1 MTKSVI
7 FPQDCFYGNARE
19 KINKNLIQIVQD
31 IWKSGEKFEKSTG
44 IKTILGENNRFC
56 HNKNGLK
63 KQDPLKKMVKKL

>member
-1 MTKSVI
+1 MH
-7 FPQDCFYGNARE
+7 
-19 KINKNLIQIVQD
+19 D

-63 KQDPLKKMVKKL
+63 KQDPLKKKNGKKALKMVKSKELHPKKDHSNAENAL

>member
-1 MTKSVI
+1 MIYEKAEKSL
-7 FPQDCFYGNARE
+7 
-19 KINKNLIQIVQD
+19 K
-31 IWKSGEKFEKSTG
+31 KSTG

>member
-1 MTKSVI
+1 MH
-7 FPQDCFYGNARE
+7 
-19 KINKNLIQIVQD
+19 D

-63 KQDPLKKMVKKL
+63 KTGSSKENGKKALKMVKSKELHPKKRS

>member
-1 MTKSVI
+1 MH
-7 FPQDCFYGNARE
+7 
-19 KINKNLIQIVQD
+19 D

-63 KQDPLKKMVKKL
+63 KQDSLKKMVKKALKMGKSKELHPKKEHSNAENAL